1 LNTAILASHGTDS
14 QPGAAAIA
22 ALVSAVAA
30 ALPDW
35 RIYESFIDVQ
45 SPDVPTVLNT
55 AAGDIAADSSAGAP
69 ATEGSEVAPVT
80 IAPLLLA
87 TGYHVRKDLTEAA
100 EEAEEQGT
108 KVRIVPALGPDER
121 LVEVLARRLEEA
133 GATAQ
138 DLVILA
144 VAGSSDPAAQQQS
157 ELVHAMLEQRLG
169 HEVQLA
175 YLSATEP
182 RVKDVIP
189 KLKFQNPR
197 KRVAVSSYLLADGYF
212 QTKLEA
218 SGAQVVTRP
227 LLGPELP
234 VPQELVD
241 VVISRLN
248 GPDFAG

>member
-22 ALVSAVAA
+22 ALVSAVAV

-55 AAGDIAADSSAGAP
+55 AAGDISTDSAADTAAP
-69 ATEGSEVAPVT
+69 IT

-157 ELVHAMLEQRLG
+157 ELVHAMLEQRLD

-212 QTKLEA
+212 QTKLET
-218 SGAQVVTRP
+218 SGAHVVTRP
-227 LLGPELP
+227 LLGPELA